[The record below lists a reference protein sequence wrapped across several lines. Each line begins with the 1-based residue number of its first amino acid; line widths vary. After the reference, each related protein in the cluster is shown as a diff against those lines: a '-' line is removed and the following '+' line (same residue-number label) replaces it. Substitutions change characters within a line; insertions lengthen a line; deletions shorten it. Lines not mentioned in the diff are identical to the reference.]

1 MFYCGRDCFVYSF
14 LGANLKLR
22 LPTSNHQYADRGYL
36 LQKDLQLLIT
46 LQESDSKLNRAMAE
60 KKILPE
66 RMVRLEQS
74 YLDCKK
80 EFDQFQNTLNDL
92 KNQYHD
98 KERQLKQGQ
107 DDLRKAKD
115 RLGSVK
121 NNKEYQAILKEIEGI
136 QQKKEDLELEG
147 IMLLDVMD
155 KKSEEL
161 KEQEASFQ
169 GVEEKYNHD
178 RAFVMAEL
186 QKLDERVESC
196 QQENASL
203 RSTVGES
210 LLKKYDAIR
219 KLLKDVVVVVPVWK
233 EVCQGCHM
241 NIPPQ
246 MYNELQGSTALMSC
260 PHCNR
265 IIYREDQPASAG

>member
-1 MFYCGRDCFVYSF
+1 
-14 LGANLKLR
+14 
-22 LPTSNHQYADRGYL
+22 

-46 LQESDSKLNRAMAE
+46 LQESDSKLNRAMVE
-60 KKILPE
+60 KKVLPE
-66 RMVRLEQS
+66 RLAQLEQS

-80 EFDQFQNTLNDL
+80 EFDQFQNSFNDL
-92 KNQYHD
+92 KNQYRD

-115 RLGSVK
+115 RLVIVK

-136 QQKKEDLELEG
+136 QQKREDTELEG
-147 IMLLDVMD
+147 IMLLDVID

-161 KEQEASFQ
+161 KEQEKSFQ
-169 GVEEKYNHD
+169 GVEGKYNQD
-178 RAFVMAEL
+178 RAFITAEL
-186 QKLDERVESC
+186 QKLDQRMEDC
-196 QQENASL
+196 QQENISL
-203 RSTVGES
+203 RSTVGEG
-210 LLKKYDAIR
+210 LVKKYDAIR
-219 KLLKDVVVVVPVWK
+219 KLHNDVVVVPVKK

-246 MYNELQGSTALMSC
+246 MYNELQTSVILMSC

-265 IIYREDQPASAG
+265 IIYRDDQPVVSAG

>member
-1 MFYCGRDCFVYSF
+1 
-14 LGANLKLR
+14 
-22 LPTSNHQYADRGYL
+22 

-46 LQESDSKLNRAMAE
+46 LQESDSKLIRAIAE
-60 KKILPE
+60 KQILPD
-66 RMVRLEQS
+66 RLAQLEHS

-80 EFDQFQNTLNDL
+80 EFDQFRDSFNDL
-92 KNQYHD
+92 KNQYRD

-121 NNKEYQAILKEIEGI
+121 NNKEYQAILKEIEGLK
-136 QQKKEDLELEG
+136 QRSEDMELEG

-155 KKSEEL
+155 KKGEEL
-161 KEQEASFQ
+161 KEQEKSFQ
-169 GVEEKYNHD
+169 GVEGRYNHD
-178 RAFVMAEL
+178 RASVTVEL
-186 QKLDERVESC
+186 GKLDQHMETC
-196 QQENASL
+196 QQENIFL
-203 RSTVGES
+203 RSTVDDR
-210 LLKKYDAIR
+210 LVKKYDAIR
-219 KLLKDVVVVVPVWK
+219 KLHRDVVVVPVRK

-246 MYNELQGSTALMSC
+246 MYNELQTSTILMSC

-265 IIYREDQPASAG
+265 IIYREDQPVSSS